1 MDTQAI
7 HTIGVILAGGRGQR
21 MGCCEKGLL
30 PFRGTTLLDHAI
42 ERLTPQVDRLII
54 NANRDLGAYRAFGL
68 DVVSDRDP
76 TITQGPMA
84 GIEAAMA
91 YTLRHYPNH
100 PSWVLIAPCDSPFLP
115 LDLAN
120 RLREAAIES
129 GHSAAV
135 AWDGV
140 RIHPTFSLLHTR
152 LQPSLTQAL
161 IRGELKLGQWL
172 QDIPAAWADFSDQ
185 ADAFINF
192 NTPEQLRGGDDQHGQ

>member
-1 MDTQAI
+1 MDTQTT
-7 HTIGVILAGGRGQR
+7 HTVGVILAGGRGQR

-30 PFRGTTLLDHAI
+30 PFRGSTLLDHAI
-42 ERLTPQVDRLII
+42 ERLKPQVDRLVI

-91 YTLRHYPNH
+91 YTLHLYPNN
-100 PSWVLIAPCDSPFLP
+100 PSWVLVAPCDCPFLP
-115 LDLAN
+115 VDLAN
-120 RLREAAIES
+120 RLREAAMKS
-129 GHSAAV
+129 SRSAAV

-140 RIHPTFSLLHTR
+140 RIHPTLSLVHTR

-161 IRGELKLGQWL
+161 TRGELKLGQWL
-172 QDIPAAWADFSDQ
+172 QDAPAAWADFSDQ